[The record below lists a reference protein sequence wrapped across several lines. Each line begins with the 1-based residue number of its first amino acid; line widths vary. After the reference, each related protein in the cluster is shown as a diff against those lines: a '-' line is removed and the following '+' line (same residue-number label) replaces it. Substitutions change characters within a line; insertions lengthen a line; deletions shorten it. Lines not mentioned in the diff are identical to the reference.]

1 MTLPIASTAVV
12 TIALAFCLAYAI
24 ARIDVLNAWVIG
36 RPARRNGSAPRAR
49 HAWRK
54 DDGTAYR
61 PDVER
66 YRRALA
72 VASPTMTLRAIE
84 A

>member
-1 MTLPIASTAVV
+1 MSLPIASTTVV
-12 TIALAFCLAYAI
+12 TIVLAFCLAYAI

-36 RPARRNGSAPRAR
+36 RPTRRNASAPRAR
-49 HAWRK
+49 HAYRK
-54 DDGTAYR
+54 DDDTAYR

-72 VASPTMTLRAIE
+72 MASPTMTLRVIE

>member
-1 MTLPIASTAVV
+1 MSLPVVSASTV
-12 TIALAFCLAYAI
+12 TIALVFCLVYAI
-24 ARIDVLNAWVIG
+24 ARIDVLNAWVISG
-36 RPARRNGSAPRAR
+36 PARRNGSTSRAR
-49 HAWRK
+49 HAYRK
-54 DDGTAYR
+54 DDDTAYR